1 MICNT
6 LQVGGSR
13 NGGYRFDPRLVTI
26 GWSLNPIPMPKMKF
40 LLATATALTALA
52 SLPAAASV
60 VSMQTRLSN
69 AAAAPAGTMA
79 QMGDYYRNLVEGLVT
94 VAPTNGYCDA
104 MPAAYLSLENSSVCA
119 GSNNN
124 IAVKFEVDFGISVA
138 QAGTMSIQIGPDFGK
153 GGAVFLDGTLL
164 AATVDDL
171 WWSGNYGATNEIF
184 SFQNIGV
191 AAGNHTLTVY
201 GLEACCDGINSARY
215 QLAGDAA
222 WTTFSVRDSLQA
234 VPEPLTAALVL
245 AGLLAM
251 PHARRTR
258 SC

>member
-1 MICNT
+1 M
-6 LQVGGSR
+6 L
-13 NGGYRFDPRLVTI
+13 PLVTI
-26 GWSLNPIPMPKMKF
+26 GWSLNYPPMSKMKH
-40 LLATATALTALA
+40 LLATAAALSALA
-52 SLPAAASV
+52 SLPAGASV
-60 VSMQTRLSN
+60 ISMQTRLSN

-79 QMGDYYRNLVEGLVT
+79 ETGNYYRNLVEGLVA

-104 MPAAYLSLENSSVCA
+104 TPAAFLSLENSGVCS

-124 IAVKFEVDFGISVA
+124 IAVKFEIDFGISVA
-138 QAGTMSIQIGPDFGK
+138 QAGSMSIQIGPDFGK

-171 WWSGNYGATNEIF
+171 WWAGNYGAASEIF
-184 SFQNIGV
+184 SFQNIGI
-191 AAGNHTLTVY
+191 AAGNHTLSIY

-251 PHARRTR
+251 PFARRTR